1 MEIEPYLSELQ
12 RTFHKRGVILAYLF
26 GSQAE
31 GTAGPLS
38 DVDIAVLLGPEVPR
52 ERWGDVQLDL
62 IGDLASL
69 FHRDDVDV
77 VILNRA
83 SPLLAHRV
91 TTRGQVIYEPD
102 PLART
107 RFEVEALRR
116 YVDTEPLRRLRWT
129 YLGRRARQRQKGQ
142 QVMATQGEAKA

>member
-1 MEIEPYLSELQ
+1 VEIDDYIPQLHALFAQ
-12 RTFHKRGVILAYLF
+12 RGVVLAYLF

-38 DVDIAVLLGPEVPR
+38 DVDIAVLLGTEVPR
-52 ERWGDVQLDL
+52 ERWGDVQIDL
-62 IGDLASL
+62 IGDLTSL
-69 FHRDDVDV
+69 FHRNDVDV

-83 SPLLAHRV
+83 TPLLAHRV
-91 TTRGQVIYEPD
+91 ATQGQVIYEPD

-116 YVDTEPLRRLRWT
+116 YVDTEPLRRMRWA
-129 YLGRRARQRQKGQ
+129 YLSRRVSQRQRNR
-142 QVMATQGEAKA
+142 QVAMAGGKND

>member
-1 MEIEPYLSELQ
+1 VEIEAYLPQLHDLLA
-12 RTFHKRGVILAYLF
+12 RHGVVLAYLF

-52 ERWGDVQLDL
+52 ERWGDVQIDL
-62 IGDLASL
+62 IGDLTSL
-69 FHRDDVDV
+69 FHRNDVDV

-83 SPLLAHRV
+83 TPLLAHRV
-91 TTRGQVIYEPD
+91 ATQGRVIYEPD

-116 YVDTEPLRRLRWT
+116 YVDTKPLRRLRWA
-129 YLGRRARQRQKGQ
+129 YLGRRVSQRQGGRRAAM
-142 QVMATQGEAKA
+142 VGGEND